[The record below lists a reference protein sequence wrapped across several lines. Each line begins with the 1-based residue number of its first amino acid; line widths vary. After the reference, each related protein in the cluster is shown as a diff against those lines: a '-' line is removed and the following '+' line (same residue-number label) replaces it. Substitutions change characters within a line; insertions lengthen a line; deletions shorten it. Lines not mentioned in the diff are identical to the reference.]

1 MRRGRSPRGDDNA
14 WIWPLW
20 LDSGPPTLDLPGSD
34 EEVTLADGFRQ
45 GPMAARLTRLAMARG
60 RSARLAWPMTVGGR
74 ATLPAAVGG
83 QRIASS
89 DDGASAWQQWPSRV
103 LWRGRREAV
112 DGGSELARTVL
123 RVAIGSR
130 RRQSE
135 LTAIRASGLRRGYR
149 RLATGPDP
157 DACPL
162 AAAPLSSQDGY
173 VGGLVKGRGNPFF
186 SLTLS
191 LSLSFS
197 SPTAWMVS
205 SALVAKLL
213 LDDRLATRHWRGGYT
228 SKVCGWWAVV
238 SGKRL

>member
-149 RLATGPDP
+149 R
-157 DACPL
+157 
-162 AAAPLSSQDGY
+162 SSD
-173 VGGLVKGRGNPFF
+173 
-186 SLTLS
+186 
-191 LSLSFS
+191 
-197 SPTAWMVS
+197 
-205 SALVAKLL
+205 
-213 LDDRLATRHWRGGYT
+213 
-228 SKVCGWWAVV
+228 
-238 SGKRL
+238 

>member
-89 DDGASAWQQWPSRV
+89 DDGASAWHTWPPEC
-103 LWRGRREAV
+103 RGAATEVRSGVERTTVSWLLAA
-112 DGGSELARTVL
+112 GGD
-123 RVAIGSR
+123 
-130 RRQSE
+130 
-135 LTAIRASGLRRGYR
+135 RAS
-149 RLATGPDP
+149 
-157 DACPL
+157 
-162 AAAPLSSQDGY
+162 
-173 VGGLVKGRGNPFF
+173 
-186 SLTLS
+186 
-191 LSLSFS
+191 
-197 SPTAWMVS
+197 
-205 SALVAKLL
+205 
-213 LDDRLATRHWRGGYT
+213 
-228 SKVCGWWAVV
+228 
-238 SGKRL
+238 